1 MAKSHYTL
9 KKRLVEQSLQEIEFD
24 RNYRRDKR
32 HAEWKRNEQL
42 MKAYNVADEET
53 RNRIPLFQAIS
64 FEETLLSKID
74 NSLVFKMSPGG
85 PEDKRKSEKFNALRE
100 RDSKVDRW
108 DSKDRMGKRHGIR
121 YGRAIYLYTAKG
133 TDGYKPNLSGIRPR
147 HFHIDPD
154 VKMTDANAIEGAL
167 HLGWWGV
174 KKTKWE
180 LMQGIKDGR
189 YDKKATEELIA
200 SGSNYYDSTL
210 DDMEERTA
218 GNNAGDVSKN
228 KKMANEN
235 VWLFFQHFT
244 HDYETGDR
252 YILLLTPKGQCIR
265 CEKWTDSDPSGL
277 YPIWTWA
284 TSPDDA
290 EFWSI
295 SPLERVRRMFKGMEK
310 SINQMMDN
318 SDQVNKP
325 KLAVNVDFIRNLAQ
339 AKYGTGGFLEITGNV
354 DADKAV
360 KAVLTPAI
368 DTPLRV
374 FDKLQAIVDRESGVT
389 AQAAGVADEDGVLGI
404 YDGNQA
410 NLGDR
415 LGLLNKE
422 YSEGYYRF
430 ACLWKNGV
438 RHNLTSKV
446 AVRML
451 GINGI
456 GIEEIIWSDIK
467 PTQYDYDILIE
478 STAAETQVSEAKMKQ
493 KMEVLGTAKGD
504 QYYNQRVVREK
515 QLEMTGFTEDD
526 KRALLDVKDG
536 SEGVMT
542 QVYEDF
548 EKLITLKEVEP
559 PRTTTLQFAQ
569 AMNDL
574 WREKDEMIDKMYKGN
589 KMKAEKVHKAIETYI
604 AQAFEIAQKTEA
616 MKLLEQQ
623 AQEGRMDTTVPGEG
637 DPNAPKGNGG
647 NIKTDSLIDP
657 MNIGNTQEPNIEEPM
672 PELP

>member
-1 MAKSHYTL
+1 MKVHYTL
-9 KKRLVEQSLQEIEFD
+9 KKKLVEQSLREIEFD
-24 RNYRRDKR
+24 RDYRRNKR
-32 HAEWKRNEQL
+32 HGEWKRNEQL
-42 MKAYNVADEET
+42 MKAYDIADAET
-53 RNRIPLFQAIS
+53 KSKVPLFQAIS

-85 PEDKRKSEKFNALRE
+85 LEDKNKAEKFNALRE
-100 RDSKVDRW
+100 RDAKVDRW
-108 DSKDRMGKRHGIR
+108 DSKDRAGKRHAIR
-121 YGRAIYLYTAKG
+121 YGRAIYLYTANG
-133 TDGYKPNLSGIRPR
+133 TDGYKPNLSQIRPR

-154 VKMTDANAIEGAL
+154 VKISDANGIETAL

-180 LMQGIKDGR
+180 LLQGVKDGI
-189 YDKKATEELIA
+189 YDKKAVDELIL
-200 SGSNYYDSTL
+200 SGSNYSDNSQ

-218 GNNAGDVSKN
+218 GNNSEDVSKN
-228 KKMANEN
+228 KKMTNES
-235 VWLFFQHFT
+235 VWLFYQHFT

-252 YILLLTPKGQCIR
+252 YILLLTPKGQAIR
-265 CEKWTDSDPSGL
+265 CEKWKDVDPSGL

-295 SPLERVRRMFKGMEK
+295 APLDRVRRIFKAMEK
-310 SINQMMDN
+310 SINQMLDN

-354 DADKAV
+354 DADRAV
-360 KAVLTPAI
+360 KAILTPPI

-374 FDKLQAIVDRESGVT
+374 FDKLQMIVDRESGVT
-389 AQAAGVADEDGVLGI
+389 AQAAGVSDEDGVLGI

-430 ACLWKNGV
+430 ALLWKNGV

-446 AVRML
+446 AIRMI

-456 GIEEIIWSDIK
+456 GIEEVLWSDLK
-467 PTQYDYDILIE
+467 PTQYDYDILVE
-478 STAAETQVSEAKMKQ
+478 STAAESQVSEAKMKQ
-493 KMEVLGTAKGD
+493 KMEVLTAAKGD
-504 QYYNQRVVREK
+504 EMFNQKAVREK
-515 QLEMTGFTEDD
+515 QLDMTGFNEDD
-526 KRALLDVKDG
+526 KRSLLDTKDG
-536 SEGVMT
+536 SEGMLVKA
-542 QVYEDF
+542 YEDF
-548 EKLITLKEVEP
+548 EKLVEGKEVKP
-559 PRTTTLQFAQ
+559 PRNATLEYAQ

-574 WREKDEMIDKMYKGN
+574 WEEKDELITKMYKSN
-589 KMKAEKVHKAIETYI
+589 KAKASMIHDNIARYIEEVQVVVEKNEALKVLQE
-604 AQAFEIAQKTEA
+604 QANNG
-616 MKLLEQQ
+616 M
-623 AQEGRMDTTVPGEG
+623 MDTGIPTE
-637 DPNAPKGNGG
+637 DPNNPGGKGG
-647 NIKTDSLIDP
+647 SIDP
-657 MNIGNTQEPNIEEPM
+657 EQLNNPDTVGQPLEPM
-672 PELP
+672 E